1 MERSFTAREKA
12 LLTVLAILAVACVY
26 FLLVLQ
32 PALNSISS
40 ADERV
45 ATIES
50 EIATQQAMAA
60 KKASMEAEIAAAKSA
75 GKVEKLLPASDNSKA
90 ALRELDSMLAQTKS
104 YDI

>member
-45 ATIES
+45 ATI
-50 EIATQQAMAA
+50 
-60 KKASMEAEIAAAKSA
+60 
-75 GKVEKLLPASDNSKA
+75 
-90 ALRELDSMLAQTKS
+90 
-104 YDI
+104 